1 MQVPDRAGG
10 TVTNRARRDQIVA
23 ATVEVIAAQGYR
35 AAAFQSIAR
44 QAGIKST
51 RTISYHFAN
60 KDELIQAVV
69 QHVMAT
75 IGESLKDVEYGETA
89 TESLAGYIRSTIA
102 LSRDHRKEMT
112 ALMNIFLEHHPDDGT
127 EVYGDANEEAVTSR
141 VEQILI
147 AGQES
152 GEFGEFDTEVM
163 AMAIQRAVDG
173 MPFLLRSRPDLDL
186 EHYAAE
192 LVALFRRATAA
203 ENGGGQ

>member
-1 MQVPDRAGG
+1 MQVPDRAGS

-23 ATVEVIAAQGYR
+23 ATVEVIAASGYR

-69 QHVMAT
+69 QHVMTT
-75 IGESLKDVEYGETA
+75 IGESLKDVESGGTA
-89 TESLAGYIRSTIA
+89 TESLASYIRSTVA

-112 ALMNIFLEHHPDDGT
+112 ALMNIFLEHHPDDDT

-163 AMAIQRAVDG
+163 AMTIQRAVDG

-186 EHYAAE
+186 DHYADE

-203 ENGGGQ
+203 DQGGGR

>member
-1 MQVPDRAGG
+1 MQVPDRAGS

-23 ATVEVIAAQGYR
+23 ATVEVIAASGYR

-60 KDELIQAVV
+60 KNELIQAVV

-75 IGESLKDVEYGETA
+75 IRESLKDVEFGGTA
-89 TESLAGYIRSTIA
+89 TESLASYIRSTVA
-102 LSRDHRKEMT
+102 LSRDHPKEMT

-127 EVYGDANEEAVTSR
+127 EVYGDANEETVTSR
-141 VEQILI
+141 VEQLLI
-147 AGQES
+147 AGQKS
-152 GEFGEFDTEVM
+152 GEFGGFDTQVM
-163 AMAIQRAVDG
+163 ATTIQRAVDG

-186 EHYAAE
+186 DHYAEE
-192 LVALFRRATAA
+192 LVTLFRRATAP
-203 ENGGGQ
+203 EQGGGR